1 MEKDPISKWAN
12 EAQKREEQ
20 VFDKILTQDT
30 SYYEELESLRKEFQ
44 RVKEYNLDLKLQ
56 IIETKEKL
64 HKILQILNK

>member
-1 MEKDPISKWAN
+1 MEQ
-12 EAQKREEQ
+12 EREEQ

-56 IIETKEKL
+56 IIEAKEKL

>member
-1 MEKDPISKWAN
+1 MEQ
-12 EAQKREEQ
+12 EREEQ

>member
-1 MEKDPISKWAN
+1 MEQ
-12 EAQKREEQ
+12 EREEQ

-30 SYYEELESLRKEFQ
+30 SYYEELESLRKEFE

-56 IIETKEKL
+56 VIETKEKL